1 MNEYFKFDG
10 VADRSEYWAVVLI
23 NFFVTFVLA
32 VLGAGL
38 LASAETALV
47 FFGGVILAA
56 TVISSV
62 WLSIAT
68 TIRRCK
74 DAGVNPWWTLG
85 TIVPYV
91 SFVVIIVLGCL
102 PTDVTEK

>member
-1 MNEYFKFDG
+1 MSEYFKIDH
-10 VADRSEYWAVVLI
+10 VATRSEYWAVVLI
-23 NFFVTFVLA
+23 NFFATFVLA
-32 VLGAGL
+32 VLGGAL
-38 LASAETALV
+38 IASAETALV
-47 FFGGVILAA
+47 FFGGVILVA
-56 TVISSV
+56 TIIGSV
-62 WLSIAT
+62 WLTIAT

-91 SFVVIIVLGCL
+91 SIVVIIVLGCL

>member
-1 MNEYFKFDG
+1 MSEYFKIDH
-10 VADRSEYWAVVLI
+10 VATRSEYWAVMLI
-23 NFFVTFVLA
+23 NFFATFVLA
-32 VLGAGL
+32 VLGAAL
-38 LASAETALV
+38 IASAETALV

-56 TVISSV
+56 TIIGSV
-62 WLSIAT
+62 WLTIAT

-91 SFVVIIVLGCL
+91 SIVVIIVLGCL